1 VVYYIDWLAPDAF
14 SIFPTN
20 GQSRE
25 RIIVTGPN
33 DGLFRAVSTSGGAE
47 TNASLLSAAGMGD
60 SPLKQRLQATAPSA
74 QVLHWWNQTVEQ

>member
-20 GQSRE
+20 DQSRK
-25 RIIVTGPN
+25 RIIVTGSN
-33 DGLFRAVSTSGGAE
+33 DGLFRAVSTSGGEE

-60 SPLKQRLQATAPSA
+60 SPLKQRLQDTGPST
-74 QVLHWWNQTVEQ
+74 QVLH